1 MKKIVRSAIPA
12 LAGALLLTG
21 CSAAAGSGVT
31 ESNNIVQTS
40 EDGKDKKLKIVTTI
54 FPEYDWVKN
63 IMGDRAEE
71 AQISLLCNNGTD
83 MHSYQPT
90 VEDIVKI
97 SECDVFIYT
106 GGESEEWAEDAL
118 KNATNKDMIKVSLL
132 DEMGSSAKKEET
144 VEGMQEE
151 DHAKDHDED
160 HAGYDEH
167 VWLSL
172 KNAAFL
178 TDSITEALCKAD
190 GENAGVYRTNAESY
204 KSSLNELDDRY
215 IATTKNATVKTL
227 LFADRF
233 PFRYMTDDYGLD
245 YYAAFPGCSAE
256 SEASFETIAFLSKKA
271 DELSLKHVMTIEG
284 GNDSMAGAVIANTGS
299 KDQDIL
305 VLNSIQSVTKAEME
319 AGLSY
324 MDIMEDNLKV
334 LEKALN

>member
-12 LAGALLLTG
+12 LVGALMLTG
-21 CSAAAGSGVT
+21 CSAATGSGMT
-31 ESNNIVQTS
+31 ESNTTVHTS
-40 EDGKDKKLKIVTTI
+40 EEGKDEQLKIVATI
-54 FPEYDWVKN
+54 FPEYDWVKK
-63 IMGDRAEE
+63 IMGEKADE

-90 VEDIVKI
+90 VEDIIKI
-97 SECDVFIYT
+97 SECDVLIYT
-106 GGESEEWAEDAL
+106 GGESEAWVEDAL
-118 KNATNKDMIKVSLL
+118 KNASNKDMIKVSLL

-151 DHAKDHDED
+151 DHDED
-160 HAGYDEH
+160 NTGYDEH

-190 GENAGVYRTNAESY
+190 IENEGVYRTNADSY
-204 KSSLNELDDRY
+204 KSSLNELDSRY
-215 IATTKNATVKTL
+215 STVTKNATVKTL

-256 SEASFETIAFLSKKA
+256 SEANFETIAFLSKKI
-271 DELSLKHVMTIEG
+271 DELSLKHVMTIDG
-284 GNDSMAGAVIANTGS
+284 GNDSMAGTVIANTGS

>member
-12 LAGALLLTG
+12 LVGALMLTG
-21 CSAAAGSGVT
+21 CSAATGSGMT
-31 ESNNIVQTS
+31 ESNTTVHTS
-40 EDGKDKKLKIVTTI
+40 EEGKDEQLKIVATI
-54 FPEYDWVKN
+54 FPEYDWVKK
-63 IMGDRAEE
+63 IMGEKADE

-90 VEDIVKI
+90 VEDIIKI
-97 SECDVFIYT
+97 SECDVLIYT
-106 GGESEEWAEDAL
+106 GGESEAWVEDAL
-118 KNATNKDMIKVSLL
+118 KNASNKDMIKVSLL

-151 DHAKDHDED
+151 DHDED
-160 HAGYDEH
+160 NTGYDEH

-190 GENAGVYRTNAESY
+190 IENEGVYRTNADSY
-204 KSSLNELDDRY
+204 KSSLNELDSRY
-215 IATTKNATVKTL
+215 STVTKNATVKTL

-233 PFRYMTDDYGLD
+233 PFRYMTDDYGLQ
-245 YYAAFPGCSAE
+245 YFAAFPGCSAE
-256 SEASFETIAFLSKKA
+256 SEANCETIAFLSKKI
-271 DELSLKHVMTIEG
+271 DELSLKHVMTIDG
-284 GNDSMAGAVIANTGS
+284 GNDSMAGTVIANTGS

>member
-1 MKKIVRSAIPA
+1 MKIMVKAAFPA

-21 CSAAAGSGVT
+21 CSAAGGGGT
-31 ESNNIVQTS
+31 EDSSSTVQTAA
-40 EDGKDKKLKIVTTI
+40 EGNDDKLKIVTTI

-63 IMGDRAEE
+63 ILGEKADD

-118 KNATNKDMIKVSLL
+118 KNASNKDMVKISLL
-132 DEMGSSAKKEET
+132 EEMGSSAKKEEA

-151 DHAKDHDED
+151 HDKDHDED
-160 HAGYDEH
+160 HDDYDEH

-172 KNAAFL
+172 KNAAHL
-178 TDSITEALCKAD
+178 TDSITDALCKAD
-190 GENAGVYRTNAESY
+190 GENAEVYKNNAESY
-204 KSSLNELDDRY
+204 KSSLNELDGRY
-215 IATTKNATVKTL
+215 STATKNATVKTL

-233 PFRYMTDDYGLD
+233 PFRYMTDDYGID

-256 SEASFETIAFLSKKA
+256 SEASFETIAFLSKKI

-284 GNDSMAGAVIANTGS
+284 GDDSIAKTVISNTNS

-305 VLNSIQSVTKAEME
+305 VLNSIQSVTSAEIE
-319 AGLSY
+319 SGLSY
-324 MDIMEDNLKV
+324 LDIMEDNLKV

>member
-12 LAGALLLTG
+12 LVGALMLTG
-21 CSAAAGSGVT
+21 CSAATGSGMT
-31 ESNNIVQTS
+31 ESNTTVHTS
-40 EDGKDKKLKIVTTI
+40 EEGKDEQLKIVATI
-54 FPEYDWVKN
+54 FPEYDWVKK
-63 IMGDRAEE
+63 IMGEKADE

-90 VEDIVKI
+90 VEDIIKI
-97 SECDVFIYT
+97 SECDVLIYT
-106 GGESEEWAEDAL
+106 GGESEAWVEDAL
-118 KNATNKDMIKVSLL
+118 KNASNKDMIKVSLL

-151 DHAKDHDED
+151 DHDED
-160 HAGYDEH
+160 NTGYDEH

-190 GENAGVYRTNAESY
+190 IENEGVYRTNADSY
-204 KSSLNELDDRY
+204 KSSLNELDSRY
-215 IATTKNATVKTL
+215 STVTKNATVKTL

-256 SEASFETIAFLSKKA
+256 SEANFETIAFLSKKI
-271 DELSLKHVMTIEG
+271 DELSLKHVMTIDG
-284 GNDSMAGAVIANTGS
+284 GNDSMAGTVIANTGS

-305 VLNSIQSVTKAEME
+305 VLNSIQSVTKAEIE

>member
-12 LAGALLLTG
+12 LVGALMLTG
-21 CSAAAGSGVT
+21 CSAATGSGMT
-31 ESNNIVQTS
+31 ESNTTVHTS
-40 EDGKDKKLKIVTTI
+40 EEGKDEQLKIVATI
-54 FPEYDWVKN
+54 FPEYDWVKK
-63 IMGDRAEE
+63 IMGEKADE

-90 VEDIVKI
+90 VEDIIKI
-97 SECDVFIYT
+97 SECDVLIYT
-106 GGESEEWAEDAL
+106 GGESEAWVEDAL
-118 KNATNKDMIKVSLL
+118 KNASNKDMIKVSLL

-151 DHAKDHDED
+151 DHDED
-160 HAGYDEH
+160 NTGYDEH

-190 GENAGVYRTNAESY
+190 IENEGVYRTNADSY
-204 KSSLNELDDRY
+204 KSSLNELDSRY
-215 IATTKNATVKTL
+215 STVTKNATVKTL

-256 SEASFETIAFLSKKA
+256 SEANFETIAFLSKKI
-271 DELSLKHVMTIEG
+271 DELSLKHVMTIDG
-284 GNDSMAGAVIANTGS
+284 GNDSVAGTVIANTGS

-305 VLNSIQSVTKAEME
+305 VLNSIQSVTKAEIE

>member
-12 LAGALLLTG
+12 LVGALMLTG
-21 CSAAAGSGVT
+21 CSAATGSGMT
-31 ESNNIVQTS
+31 ESNTTVHTS
-40 EDGKDKKLKIVTTI
+40 EEGKDEQLKIVATI
-54 FPEYDWVKN
+54 FPEYDWVKK
-63 IMGDRAEE
+63 IMGEKADE

-90 VEDIVKI
+90 VEDIIKI
-97 SECDVFIYT
+97 SECDVLIYT
-106 GGESEEWAEDAL
+106 GGESEAWVEDAL
-118 KNATNKDMIKVSLL
+118 KNASNKDMIKVSLL

-151 DHAKDHDED
+151 DHDED
-160 HAGYDEH
+160 NTGYDEH

-190 GENAGVYRTNAESY
+190 IENEGVYRTNADSY
-204 KSSLNELDDRY
+204 KSSLNELDSRY
-215 IATTKNATVKTL
+215 STVTKNATVKTL

-256 SEASFETIAFLSKKA
+256 SEASFETIAFLSKKI
-271 DELSLKHVMTIEG
+271 DELSLKHVMTIDG
-284 GNDSMAGAVIANTGS
+284 GNDSMAGTVIANTGS

-319 AGLSY
+319 TGLSY